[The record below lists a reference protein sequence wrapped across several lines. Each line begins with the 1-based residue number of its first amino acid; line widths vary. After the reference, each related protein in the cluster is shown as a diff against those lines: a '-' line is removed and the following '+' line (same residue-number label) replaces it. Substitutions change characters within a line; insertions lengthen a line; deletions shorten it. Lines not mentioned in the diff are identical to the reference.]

1 MHKRWGQISGSNK
14 NHMGSTMKHGKWGRS
29 GKPVKYLVLLFNTIR
44 CFYFCGIVKKNM
56 LKQLQPLHRDFNH
69 PCTQLATRWC

>member
-1 MHKRWGQISGSNK
+1 
-14 NHMGSTMKHGKWGRS
+14 MGSTTKHGKWGRS